1 MNPLR
6 FVEERGIVLAAA
18 RGPVPSLA
26 QEIAGEPIRG
36 SWWGHPR
43 GQEIF
48 RALGEVHDSP
58 DVLMCKLV
66 EGKRTFVH
74 RRLWPALARLHPG
87 PFPPLDRITEEHTPS
102 GKHVTHST
110 PWPRWLPAAVQDEAR
125 RLSEDEARAA
135 LGPIELAPAKTRR
148 KARPKAKRPSK

>member
-1 MNPLR
+1 MNPVR
-6 FVEERGIVLAAA
+6 FVEEHGIVLAAA

-58 DVLMCKLV
+58 DVLMCKLIG
-66 EGKRTFVH
+66 GKRTFVH

-87 PFPPLDRITEEHTPS
+87 PFTALDRITEEHTPS
-102 GKHVTHST
+102 GKHVTHT
-110 PWPRWLPAAVQDEAR
+110 KPWPGWLPAAVLNEAR

-135 LGPIELAPAKTRR
+135 LGPIELAPAKTKR
-148 KARPKAKRPSK
+148 KAKRPSK

>member
-6 FVEERGIVLAAA
+6 FVEEHGIVLAAG
-18 RGPVPSLA
+18 RGPAPSLA
-26 QEIAGEPIRG
+26 EEIAGEPIRG

-43 GQEIF
+43 GRDIF

-58 DVLMCKLV
+58 DVLMCRLV

-74 RRLWPALARLHPG
+74 KRLWPALARLQPG
-87 PFPPLDRITEEHTPS
+87 PYPPLDRVTEEHTPS
-102 GKHVTHST
+102 GKHVTHSK
-110 PWPRWLPAAVQDEAR
+110 PWPAWLPAAVLKEAR

-135 LGPIELAPAKTRR
+135 LVPIDLAEAKPAKRR
-148 KARPKAKRPSK
+148 KKK